1 MALRP
6 NRDLLNANFD
16 GYKLAEVSLPFTR
29 QSFVGGVNKLV
40 LSEDQFSYQHVRQAT
55 MYNHLV
61 LDPWNGFQVYWFTAQ
76 THSVLCG
83 TFTVSLIKCI
93 CSYIRDRKS
102 QYQNKKFKVC

>member
-1 MALRP
+1 MALKP
-6 NRDLLNANFD
+6 NRDLLNANFE

-40 LSEDQFSYQHVRQAT
+40 LSEGQFSYQHVRQAT

-61 LDPWNGFQVYWFTAQ
+61 LDPWNGFQVYWFTTQ

-83 TFTVSLIKCI
+83 TFMVSLIKCI
-93 CSYIRDRKS
+93 SSYIRYRKS